1 MKKVLIVGLMLLMPC
16 VGGALTMCVRDDS
29 LVVSLD
35 QSIGGSG
42 NGHNAAEMLWW
53 TDFSYGRIYGEATCL
68 SEAEGGKP
76 SGSQG
81 VITNSNGEKLSQD
94 IPAGLKNKDA
104 DGNDR
109 GYCWCRMTHP
119 ASSRWVFS
127 NSYSASNCASTCA
140 DLCGSSPRATPLCA
154 GGCSGRSANDVP
166 GDGSHGKNAV
176 FVMGCLT

>member
-16 VGGALTMCVRDDS
+16 VGGALTMCVRDSS

-35 QSIGGSG
+35 QSIGGTTNG
-42 NGHNAAEMLWW
+42 NNASEMLWW
-53 TDFSYGRIYGEATCL
+53 TEFSYGRIYGEATCL

-76 SGSQG
+76 SGSMG

-119 ASSRWVFS
+119 ASSRWVFDTS
-127 NSYSASNCASTCA
+127 SSASTCASNCAIY
-140 DLCGSSPRATPLCA
+140 CGARARDNAALR
-154 GGCSGRSANDVP
+154 GGLF
-166 GDGSHGKNAV
+166 GSVGK
-176 FVMGCLT
+176 

>member
-16 VGGALTMCVRDDS
+16 VGGALTMCVRDSS

-35 QSIGGSG
+35 QSIGGTTNG
-42 NGHNAAEMLWW
+42 NNASEMLWW
-53 TDFSYGRIYGEATCL
+53 TEFSYGRIYGEATCL

-76 SGSQG
+76 SGSMG

-119 ASSRWVFS
+119 AYSRWVFD
-127 NSYSASNCASTCA
+127 NSSSASRCASNCAN
-140 DLCGSSPRATPLCA
+140 DCGRNAQTYAALR
-154 GGCSGRSANDVP
+154 GGLF
-166 GDGSHGKNAV
+166 GSVGK
-176 FVMGCLT
+176 